1 MDFISYL
8 ISLIGTSFNF
18 SVIGS
23 LIPSSLIKI
32 FLYSSVLLLVLFLEL
47 ISSINCG
54 LFFELHFVIPNS
66 LHFSNK
72 SILLI
77 FKISICSVMDI
88 VILLSVLF
96 SFNFILN
103 SINFSSTA
111 LSINALILSV

>member
-8 ISLIGTSFNF
+8 ISLIVSSFNF

-23 LIPSSLIKI
+23 LIPSSIIKT
-32 FLYSSVLLLVLFLEL
+32 FLYFLVLVLFLEL

-77 FKISICSVMDI
+77 FEISICSVMLI
-88 VILLSVLF
+88 VILLSLLF
-96 SFNFILN
+96 KINFLFN
-103 SINFSSTA
+103 SIIFSSTA